1 MRMPLVRTAVLL
13 AAATT
18 LAAARL
24 HAQHAGHV
32 TMDTGTTPRSMVH
45 VMAQAI
51 PLFTRAAPTA
61 GGNAGSQLAVS
72 QALVM
77 ARLGFWYERGAIA
90 TTLDAEGLTI
100 PNGELDTGAYGEG
113 FVDRRHPHTY
123 VHELMVTLRGVIG
136 SATWSAA
143 GGRGFAP
150 FGTDDPMMRP
160 LEKFPVNHHLSQILE
175 RLAALGALRLGPAIV
190 EAAAFGGDEPTHPS
204 SVPRLDRFGDSWSVR
219 GTVLPTHATEL
230 QASYARV
237 ASPED
242 VTGAGLGQRKRSISA
257 RYIAPRGGRYV
268 LAEWAK
274 TVEHD
279 ASRNEDAFGYES
291 TLVEGAVRA
300 GPLGIALRL
309 EQSERPEEG
318 RLADPFRSP
327 RPATDLSING
337 LTQWRVATLQLAA
350 PGTTLHRVSSVPF
363 IELARLWAGARD
375 ARSVATPDRLY
386 GTSRL
391 WMLTVGVRLRAGAA
405 HARMGRY
412 GVADTDGPAIGTLG
426 SGTMSPHAH

>member
-1 MRMPLVRTAVLL
+1 MRMPVARTAVLL
-13 AAATT
+13 AAATA
-18 LAAARL
+18 LASARL

-32 TMDTGTTPRSMVH
+32 MMDTSTTPRSTMH

-72 QALVM
+72 QVLVM
-77 ARLGFWYERGAIA
+77 ARLGFWHDRGAIA

-100 PNGELDTGAYGEG
+100 PNGEFDTGAYGEG

-123 VHELMVTLRGVIG
+123 VHELMVTGRGVIG
-136 SATWSAA
+136 AASWSAA

-175 RLAALGALRLGPAIV
+175 RLAAIGALRLGPAML
-190 EAAAFGGDEPTHPS
+190 EAAAFGGDEPTHPA

-257 RYIAPRGGRYV
+257 RYIGPGGGRYV

-274 TVEHD
+274 TVDHD

-291 TLVEGAVRA
+291 VLVEGAVRA

-318 RLADPFRSP
+318 RLAEPFRTP
-327 RPATDLSING
+327 RPASDLSING
-337 LTQWRVATLQLAA
+337 ITQWRVATLQLAA
-350 PGTTLHRVSSVPF
+350 PGTSIHRVSGVPF
-363 IELARLWAGARD
+363 MELARLWAGARD

-391 WMLTVGVRLRAGAA
+391 WMLTAGVRLRAGDA

-412 GVADTDGPAIGTLG
+412 GVADIDGPAIGTLA